1 MSEFPLYSSLSTDLP
16 NKDLTGAQKAD
27 FVKKVDA
34 MDQDGHE
41 LIYALIKTF
50 YIDKENNS
58 PFILP
63 YGGKFVKNDMSYDLD
78 NIPVELRQL
87 LYKFSK
93 IHTKRMKEDR
103 KMDKKREK
111 STIAS

>member
-1 MSEFPLYSSLSTDLP
+1 MSNFPLYSSLCNELP
-16 NKDLTGAQKAD
+16 NKDLTSVQKAD

-63 YGGKFVKNDMSYDLD
+63 YGGKVVKNEMSYDMD

-87 LYKFSK
+87 LYKFAK
-93 IHTKRMKEDR
+93 IHTKKMKEDS
-103 KMDKKREK
+103 KMEK
-111 STIAS
+111 NRNLK